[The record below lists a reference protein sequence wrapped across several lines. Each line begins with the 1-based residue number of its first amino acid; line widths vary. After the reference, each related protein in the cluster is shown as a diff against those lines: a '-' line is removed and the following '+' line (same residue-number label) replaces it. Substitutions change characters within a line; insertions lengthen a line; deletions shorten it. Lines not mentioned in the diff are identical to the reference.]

1 MCLIFY
7 GRLKIPGQDGVAE
20 AIVANKQRGSMNITL
35 DKLRTPSLVLLHD
48 LFLIPL
54 AWLGAYWLRFNL
66 EPIPEEVFLQGLKLL
81 PLVVGVQGIAF
92 YYFRL
97 YRSLWRFASL
107 PDLLQ
112 IAKAV
117 LVGSVCITC
126 GGFFYDRL
134 ESIPRSVPFIYSAL
148 LPILIGTPR
157 LIYRAW
163 KDQVATL
170 LTGKRTLV
178 VGAGRA
184 GEMLVRDLLQAT
196 TPEYRPVVLV
206 DDDPKKKG
214 REIRGIRVAG
224 GCRKIPKLAAKYRID
239 AILIA
244 IPSATDR
251 QMRRIVEYCEQAEV
265 PFLTLP
271 SLKESLFY
279 RSVGMGLRE
288 VSIEDLLGRAPAR
301 LDWHAIHTH
310 LCHKTVMVTGAGGSI
325 GSELCRQLASLP
337 VARLILFELCEYN
350 LFRIENDLR
359 QRAPKLSIVP
369 ILGNITDQV
378 SIRQAM
384 ETHRPQIVF
393 HAAAYKHVPLLEKQL
408 REAVH
413 NNCLG
418 TRIVAEAA
426 IEAGVEE
433 FVLISTDKAVNPCN
447 VMGAT
452 KRAAEMI
459 CQSLDSFGTTRF
471 LTVRFGNVLDSAGS
485 VVPLFREQIR
495 MGGPVTVTH
504 PEISRY
510 FMTIPEAC
518 QLIMQAAAAG
528 KGGEIFVLDMGEP
541 IKIRYLAEQMIRL
554 SGKRPGIDIEIRYTG
569 LRPGEKLNEEL
580 FYADENLAT
589 TIHSKLLLAH
599 SRPCDPRIIAKLL
612 DQMSKACQA
621 YDEDQLMILLR
632 TLVPEYRPQVA
643 LERRLTSA

>member
-1 MCLIFY
+1 
-7 GRLKIPGQDGVAE
+7 
-20 AIVANKQRGSMNITL
+20 MNITL

-48 LFLIPL
+48 LLMIPL
-54 AWLGAYWLRFNL
+54 AWMGAYWLRFNL
-66 EPIPEEVFLQGLKLL
+66 ESIPEGVLLKGFAFL
-81 PLVVGVQGIAF
+81 PWVVATQGIIF

-117 LVGSVCITC
+117 LMGTACIAVG
-126 GGFFYDRL
+126 GWLYDRL

-157 LIYRAW
+157 LIYRSW
-163 KDQVATL
+163 KDQVSAFM
-170 LTGKRTLV
+170 TGKRTLV

-184 GEMLVRDLLQAT
+184 GEMLVRDLLQANA
-196 TPEYRPVVLV
+196 PEYRPMVLV
-206 DDDPKKKG
+206 DDDSKKKG

-224 GCRKIPKLAAKYRID
+224 GCQKIPRLVKKYRID

-244 IPSATDR
+244 IPSASDR
-251 QMRRIVEYCEQAEV
+251 QMRRIVEYCEQTDV

-279 RSVGMGLRE
+279 RMLDMGLRE
-288 VSIEDLLGRAPAR
+288 VSIEDLLGREPAQ
-301 LDWHAIHTH
+301 LDWQAIRTH
-310 LCHKTVMVTGAGGSI
+310 LRHKTVLITGAGGSI
-325 GSELCRQLASLP
+325 GSELCRQLASMP
-337 VARLILFELCEYN
+337 MERLILFELCEYN

-359 QRAPKLSIVP
+359 RCFPELPIVP
-369 ILGNITDQV
+369 VLGNITEPASV
-378 SIRQAM
+378 RQAM

-393 HAAAYKHVPLLEKQL
+393 HAAAYKHVPLLENQL
-408 REAVH
+408 REAVY

-426 IEAGVEE
+426 IEAEAEE

-459 CQSLDSFGTTRF
+459 CQSLDSLGSTRF

-518 QLIMQAAAAG
+518 QLIMQAATAG
-528 KGGEIFVLDMGEP
+528 QGGEIFILDMGEP

-554 SGKRPGIDIEIRYTG
+554 SGKRPGIDIEIRYVG
-569 LRPGEKLNEEL
+569 LRPGERLNEEL
-580 FYADENLAT
+580 FHRDENLVAT
-589 TIHSKLLLAH
+589 VHQKLLLAH

-612 DQMSKACQA
+612 DQMVKACQTS
-621 YDEDQLMILLR
+621 DESQIMILLR
-632 TLVPEYRPQVA
+632 TLVPEYRPQLT

>member
-1 MCLIFY
+1 
-7 GRLKIPGQDGVAE
+7 
-20 AIVANKQRGSMNITL
+20 MNITL
-35 DKLRTPSLVLLHD
+35 DRLRTPVLVLVHD
-48 LFLIPL
+48 LFIVPL

-66 EPIPEEVFLQGLKLL
+66 EPIPQEVLLASLKFLPWVVSIQG
-81 PLVVGVQGIAF
+81 VCF
-92 YYFRL
+92 YSFRL

-107 PDLLQ
+107 PDLIQ

-117 LVGSVCITC
+117 LVGSACIVCF
-126 GGFFYDRL
+126 GFFYDRL
-134 ESIPRSVPFIYSAL
+134 ASIPRSVPFIYSAL

-157 LIYRAW
+157 LLYRAW
-163 KDQVATL
+163 KDQVSTM

-184 GEMLVRDLLQAT
+184 GEMLVRQLLKSPN
-196 TPEYRPVVLV
+196 PEYRPVVLV

-224 GCRKIPKLAAKYRID
+224 GCHKIPKLVAKHRID
-239 AILIA
+239 TILIA

-265 PFLTLP
+265 SFLTLP

-279 RSVGMGLRE
+279 RSVSSDLRE
-288 VSIEDLLGRAPAR
+288 VSIEDLLGREPAQ
-301 LDWHAIHTH
+301 LDWQAIRNH
-310 LCHKTVMVTGAGGSI
+310 LCKKTVLVTGAGGSI

-337 VARLILFELCEYN
+337 VERLILFELCEYN
-350 LFRIENDLR
+350 LYRIESDLR
-359 QRAPKLSIVP
+359 RHFPMLSIVP
-369 ILGNITDQV
+369 ILGNVTDQASV
-378 SIRQAM
+378 RQAM
-384 ETHRPQIVF
+384 ATHCPQIVF
-393 HAAAYKHVPLLEKQL
+393 HAAAYKHVPLLETQI

-413 NNCLG
+413 NNCIG
-418 TRIVAEAA
+418 TRIVAETA
-426 IEAGVEE
+426 IEAEVEE

-459 CQSLDSFGTTRF
+459 CQSLDSLGKTRF

-485 VVPLFREQIR
+485 VVPLFREQIQA
-495 MGGPVTVTH
+495 GGPITVTH

-528 KGGEIFVLDMGEP
+528 SGGEIFVLDMGEP

-580 FYADENLAT
+580 FYADENLAST
-589 TIHSKLLLAH
+589 GHSKLLLAL

-612 DQMSKACQA
+612 DQMAKACQA
-621 YDEDQLMILLR
+621 YDEEQLLILLR
-632 TLVPEYRPQVA
+632 TLVPEYRPQLA

>member
-1 MCLIFY
+1 
-7 GRLKIPGQDGVAE
+7 
-20 AIVANKQRGSMNITL
+20 MNGAL
-35 DKLRTPSLVLLHD
+35 AKLRTPLLVLLHD
-48 LFLIPL
+48 LFLIPW

-66 EPIPEEVFLQGLKLL
+66 EPLPEEVFWQSVRFLPWVVAIQG
-81 PLVVGVQGIAF
+81 ASF

-107 PDLLQ
+107 PDLIQ

-117 LVGSVCITC
+117 LVGSASITC
-126 GGFFYDRL
+126 LGFFYDRL
-134 ESIPRSVPFIYSAL
+134 ESIPRSVPILYATL

-157 LIYRAW
+157 LLYRAW
-163 KDQVATL
+163 KDQVTTL
-170 LTGKRTLV
+170 LTGKRALI

-184 GEMLVRDLLQAT
+184 GEMLVRELLKSPN
-196 TPEYRPVVLV
+196 PEYRPVVLV
-206 DDDPKKKG
+206 DDDPQKKG
-214 REIRGIRVAG
+214 REIRGLRVAG
-224 GCRKIPKLAAKYRID
+224 GCHKIPKLVAKHRID
-239 AILIA
+239 VVLIA

-279 RSVGMGLRE
+279 RSAGIDLRE
-288 VSIEDLLGRAPAR
+288 VSIEDLLGREPAQ

-310 LCHKTVMVTGAGGSI
+310 LCRKTVMVTGAGGSI
-325 GSELCRQLASLP
+325 GSELCRQLASMP
-337 VARLILFELCEYN
+337 VERLILFEVCEYN
-350 LFRIENDLR
+350 LFRIENNLR
-359 QRAPKLSIVP
+359 QCFPNLSIVP
-369 ILGNITDQV
+369 ILGNITDSTSV
-378 SIRQAM
+378 RQAM
-384 ETHRPQIVF
+384 TTHRPQIVF
-393 HAAAYKHVPLLEKQL
+393 HAAAYKHVPLLESQL

-426 IEAGVEE
+426 IEAEVEE

-459 CQSLDSFGTTRF
+459 CQSLDSVGPTRF

-495 MGGPVTVTH
+495 RGGPITVTH

-580 FYADENLAT
+580 FYADENLIPT
-589 TIHSKLLLAH
+589 GHRKLLLAY

-612 DQMSKACQA
+612 DQIAKACQA
-621 YDEDQLMILLR
+621 HDEEQLLVLLR
-632 TLVPEYRPQVA
+632 TLVPEYRPQLA

>member
-1 MCLIFY
+1 M
-7 GRLKIPGQDGVAE
+7 RL
-20 AIVANKQRGSMNITL
+20 TL
-35 DKLRTPSLVLLHD
+35 AKFRTPILVLLHD
-48 LFLIPL
+48 LCLIPL
-54 AWLGAYWLRFNL
+54 AWIGAYWLRFNL
-66 EPIPEEVFLQGLKLL
+66 ESLPQEVFLKSLQFL
-81 PLVVGVQGIAF
+81 PWVVGIQGISF
-92 YYFRL
+92 YAFRL

-107 PDLLQ
+107 PDLIQ

-117 LVGSVCITC
+117 LVGSLFILCL
-126 GGFFYDRL
+126 GFFYDRL
-134 ESIPRSVPFIYSAL
+134 EAIPRSVPILYAAL
-148 LPILIGTPR
+148 LLILIGTPR
-157 LIYRAW
+157 VLYRAW
-163 KDQVATL
+163 KDKVTTRL
-170 LTGKRTLV
+170 SGKRALII
-178 VGAGRA
+178 GAGRA
-184 GEMLVRDLLQAT
+184 GEMLVRELKAQH
-196 TPEYRPVVLV
+196 PEYRPVILV
-206 DDDPKKKG
+206 DDDLKKHG
-214 REIRGIRVAG
+214 REIRGVRVVG
-224 GCRKIPKLAAKYRID
+224 GCHKIPKLVANYHID
-239 AILIA
+239 VILIA

-288 VSIEDLLGRAPAR
+288 VSIEDLLGREPAQ

-310 LCHKTVMVTGAGGSI
+310 LCQKTVMVTGAGGSI

-337 VARLILFELCEYN
+337 VERLILFELCEYN
-350 LFRIENDLR
+350 LFRIESDLR
-359 QRAPKLSIVP
+359 RNFPKLPIVP

-378 SIRQAM
+378 SVRQVLAS
-384 ETHRPQIVF
+384 HRPQVVF
-393 HAAAYKHVPLLEKQL
+393 HAAAYKHVPLLETQL
-408 REAVH
+408 REAVL

-418 TRIVAEAA
+418 TRILAEVA
-426 IEAGVEE
+426 IEADVEE
-433 FVLISTDKAVNPCN
+433 FVLISTDKAVNPPN

-459 CQSLDSFGTTRF
+459 CQSLDTLGKTRF

-485 VVPLFREQIR
+485 VVPLFREQIQR
-495 MGGPVTVTH
+495 GGPVTVTH

-528 KGGEIFVLDMGEP
+528 RGGEIFVLDMGEP

-580 FYADENLAT
+580 FYADENLAPT
-589 TIHSKLLLAH
+589 GHSKLLLAY

-612 DQMSKACQA
+612 DQMAKACQA
-621 YDEDQLMILLR
+621 YDEEQLLILLR
-632 TLVPEYRPQVA
+632 TLVPEYRPQLA
-643 LERRLTSA
+643 IEHQLIQL

>member
-1 MCLIFY
+1 M
-7 GRLKIPGQDGVAE
+7 RL
-20 AIVANKQRGSMNITL
+20 L
-35 DKLRTPSLVLLHD
+35 DKLRTPILVLVHD

-66 EPIPEEVFLQGLKLL
+66 EPIPQELFLKSLQFL
-81 PLVVGVQGIAF
+81 PWVVGIQGISF
-92 YYFRL
+92 YAFRL

-107 PDLLQ
+107 PDLIQ

-117 LVGSVCITC
+117 LVGSLFIL
-126 GGFFYDRL
+126 GLGFFYDRL
-134 ESIPRSVPFIYSAL
+134 EAIPRSVPL
-148 LPILIGTPR
+148 LYAVLLLILIGTPR
-157 LIYRAW
+157 VLYRAL
-163 KDQVATL
+163 KDQVTTRL
-170 LTGKRTLV
+170 SGKRALI

-184 GEMLVRDLLQAT
+184 GEMLVRELKAQH
-196 TPEYRPVVLV
+196 PEYRPVVLV
-206 DDDPKKKG
+206 DDDPKKQG
-214 REIRGIRVAG
+214 REIRGVRVVG
-224 GCRKIPKLAAKYRID
+224 GCHKIPKLVAKHRID
-239 AILIA
+239 VILIA

-288 VSIEDLLGRAPAR
+288 VSIEDLLGREPAQ

-337 VARLILFELCEYN
+337 IERLILFELCEYN

-359 QRAPKLSIVP
+359 RNFPKLSIAP
-369 ILGNITDQV
+369 ILGNITDPASV
-378 SIRQAM
+378 RQALAN
-384 ETHRPQIVF
+384 HQPQVVF
-393 HAAAYKHVPLLEKQL
+393 HAAAYKHVPLLETQL

-418 TRIVAEAA
+418 TRILAEAA
-426 IEAGVEE
+426 IEAEVEE
-433 FVLISTDKAVNPCN
+433 FVLISTDKAVNPSN

-459 CQSLDSFGTTRF
+459 CQSLDTLGKTRF

-495 MGGPVTVTH
+495 RGGPITVTH
-504 PEISRY
+504 PEVSRY

-580 FYADENLAT
+580 FYADENLAPT
-589 TIHSKLLLAH
+589 GHNKLLLAY

-612 DQMSKACQA
+612 DQMAKACQA
-621 YDEDQLMILLR
+621 YDEEQLLILLR
-632 TLVPEYRPQVA
+632 TLVPEYRPQLA
-643 LERRLTSA
+643 LEHQLIQL

>member
-1 MCLIFY
+1 ML
-7 GRLKIPGQDGVAE
+7 A
-20 AIVANKQRGSMNITL
+20 
-35 DKLRTPSLVLLHD
+35 KLRTPNLVLLHD
-48 LFLIPL
+48 LFLIPV

-66 EPIPEEVFLQGLKLL
+66 EPIPEPVLLQALKFL
-81 PLVVGVQGIAF
+81 PLVVGIQGMTF

-107 PDLLQ
+107 PDLIQ
-112 IAKAV
+112 IAKAI
-117 LVGSVCITC
+117 LVGSACIIC
-126 GGFFYDRL
+126 AGFLYDRL
-134 ESIPRSVPFIYSAL
+134 QSIPRSVPFIYSAL

-163 KDQVATL
+163 KDQVATM
-170 LTGKRTLV
+170 LTGKRTLI

-184 GEMLVRDLLQAT
+184 GERLVRELLKAHN
-196 TPEYRPVVLV
+196 PEYRPVVLV

-224 GCRKIPKLAAKYRID
+224 GCQKIPKLVAKYRID
-239 AILIA
+239 VILIA

-265 PFLTLP
+265 PLLTLP

-279 RSVGMGLRE
+279 RSVGIGLRE
-288 VSIEDLLGRAPAR
+288 VSIEDLLGRKPAQ

-325 GSELCRQLASLP
+325 GAELCRQLALLP
-337 VARLILFELCEYN
+337 IERLILFELCEYN
-350 LFRIENDLR
+350 LFRIEHDLR
-359 QRAPKLSIVP
+359 RSFPKLSIVP
-369 ILGNITDQV
+369 ILANITDPTSV
-378 SIRQAM
+378 RQAM

-393 HAAAYKHVPLLEKQL
+393 HAAAYKHVPLLETQI

-459 CQSLDSFGTTRF
+459 CQSLDRVGTTRF
-471 LTVRFGNVLDSAGS
+471 ITVRFGNVLDSAGS

-495 MGGPVTVTH
+495 QGGPITVTH

-518 QLIMQAAAAG
+518 QLIMQAAAIG

-569 LRPGEKLNEEL
+569 LRPGEKLSEEL
-580 FYADENLAT
+580 FYADENLVPT
-589 TIHSKLLLAH
+589 CHRKLLLAY

-612 DQMSKACQA
+612 DQLSKACQA
-621 YDEDQLMILLR
+621 YDEEQLLLLLR
-632 TLVPEYRPQVA
+632 TLVPEYRPQLA
-643 LERRLTSA
+643 TERRLTSA

>member
-1 MCLIFY
+1 M
-7 GRLKIPGQDGVAE
+7 RL
-20 AIVANKQRGSMNITL
+20 L
-35 DKLRTPSLVLLHD
+35 DKLRTPILVLVHD

-66 EPIPEEVFLQGLKLL
+66 EPLPQEVFLKSLQFL
-81 PLVVGVQGIAF
+81 PWVVGIQGISF
-92 YYFRL
+92 YAFRL

-107 PDLLQ
+107 PDLIQ

-117 LVGSVCITC
+117 LVGSLFIL
-126 GGFFYDRL
+126 GLGFFYDRL
-134 ESIPRSVPFIYSAL
+134 EAIPRSVPL
-148 LPILIGTPR
+148 LYAVLLLILIGTPR
-157 LIYRAW
+157 VLYRAL
-163 KDQVATL
+163 KDQVTTRL
-170 LTGKRTLV
+170 SGKRALI

-184 GEMLVRDLLQAT
+184 GEMLVRELKAQH
-196 TPEYRPVVLV
+196 PEYRPVVLV
-206 DDDPKKKG
+206 DDDPKKQG
-214 REIRGIRVAG
+214 REIRGVRVVG
-224 GCRKIPKLAAKYRID
+224 GCHKIPKLVAKHRID
-239 AILIA
+239 VILIA

-288 VSIEDLLGRAPAR
+288 VSIEDLLGREPAQ

-337 VARLILFELCEYN
+337 VERLILFELCEYN

-359 QRAPKLSIVP
+359 RNFPKLSIAP
-369 ILGNITDQV
+369 ILGNITDPASV
-378 SIRQAM
+378 RQALAN
-384 ETHRPQIVF
+384 HQPQVVF
-393 HAAAYKHVPLLEKQL
+393 HAAAYKHVPLLETQL

-418 TRIVAEAA
+418 TRILAEAA
-426 IEAGVEE
+426 IEAEVEE
-433 FVLISTDKAVNPCN
+433 FVLISTDKAVNPGN

-459 CQSLDSFGTTRF
+459 CQSLDTLGKTRF

-495 MGGPVTVTH
+495 RGGPITVTH
-504 PEISRY
+504 PEVSRY

-580 FYADENLAT
+580 FYADENLAPT
-589 TIHSKLLLAH
+589 GHNKLLLAY

-612 DQMSKACQA
+612 DQMAKACQA
-621 YDEDQLMILLR
+621 YDEEQLLILLR
-632 TLVPEYRPQVA
+632 TLVPEYRPQLA
-643 LERRLTSA
+643 LEHQLIQL